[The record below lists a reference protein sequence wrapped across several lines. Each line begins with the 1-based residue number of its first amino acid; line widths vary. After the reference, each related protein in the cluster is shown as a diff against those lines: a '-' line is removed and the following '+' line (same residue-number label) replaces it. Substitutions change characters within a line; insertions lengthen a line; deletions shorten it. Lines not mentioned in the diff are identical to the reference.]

1 MTADPAPDMRQVP
14 LADFIEQ
21 AAARSST
28 PGGGSVAAVVGALG
42 AGMLAMAVNFTR
54 GGAKFK
60 DVAELMDASADEL
73 ARARAMF
80 LELMNEDMAAFEQWQ
95 SAWRMDKSDPA
106 RAEALKLA
114 TATAI
119 AVPQE
124 TASLALTVLQKIAQ
138 LADKVNPR
146 LLSDVGVAAVLA
158 EAALRAAH
166 YNIRVNLASMDSPN
180 DEAELR
186 AEMAGQTQKARG
198 LLSQVDAKL
207 AGQF

>member
-1 MTADPAPDMRQVP
+1 MTTEPAPDMRRVP

-21 AAARSST
+21 AAAKTPT

-42 AGMLAMAVNFTR
+42 ASMLAMAVNFTR
-54 GGAKFK
+54 GSDKFK
-60 DVAELMDASADEL
+60 AVAELMDGAADEL
-73 ARARAMF
+73 TRARAMF
-80 LELMNEDMAAFEQWQ
+80 LELMNEDMAAFSQWQ

-106 RAEALKLA
+106 RPEALKVA

-124 TASLALTVLQKIAQ
+124 LASLALTVLQKIAQ
-138 LADKVNPR
+138 LADKVNTR
-146 LLSDVGVAAVLA
+146 LLSDVGVAAVLT

-166 YNIRVNLASMDSPN
+166 YNIRVNLAAMGSPD
-180 DEAELR
+180 DEAALR
-186 AEMAGQTQKARG
+186 AEMASQTQKARG
-198 LLSQVDAKL
+198 LLSQVEAKL